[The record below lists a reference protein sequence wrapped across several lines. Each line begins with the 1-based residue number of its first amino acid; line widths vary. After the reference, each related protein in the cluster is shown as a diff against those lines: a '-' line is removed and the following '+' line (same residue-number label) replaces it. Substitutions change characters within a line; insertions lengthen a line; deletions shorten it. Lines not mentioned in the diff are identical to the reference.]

1 MLKID
6 KGIPI
11 SGKRS
16 HMRSPR
22 HQEFQDILSVMEIG
36 DSVEFPVE
44 TISAGQRYSKEGNVF
59 KAIARNQGMKIA
71 QRTNKDKSAIRY
83 WRVK

>member
-11 SGKRS
+11 PKRPG
-16 HMRSPR
+16 RR
-22 HQEFQDILSVMEIG
+22 ANQELTDTLSLMEIG
-36 DSVEFPVE
+36 DSVEFPVDAL
-44 TISAGQRYSKEGNVF
+44 TSNGAICSKKG
-59 KAIARNQGMKIA
+59 KALNQLARKQGMKMT
-71 QRTNKDKSAIRY
+71 QRSNRDKNTIRY

>member
-11 SGKRS
+11 PKKNSSGRPKNQGV
-16 HMRSPR
+16 H
-22 HQEFQDILSVMEIG
+22 DALSLMETG
-36 DSVEFPVE
+36 DSVEFPVDA
-44 TISAGQRYSKEGNVF
+44 ISNGTPYSKDGNTF
-59 KAIARNQGMKIA
+59 RQLARLRGMKMT
-71 QRTNKDKSAIRY
+71 QRVNEDKSAIRF

>member
-11 SGKRS
+11 PKKRVG
-16 HMRSPR
+16 RR
-22 HQEFQDILSVMEIG
+22 ANQELTDTLSLMEIG
-36 DSVEFPVE
+36 DSVEFPVDALE
-44 TISAGQRYSKEGNVF
+44 SNGTICSKKG
-59 KAIARNQGMKIA
+59 KALKQLARRQGMRMT
-71 QRTNKDKSAIRY
+71 QRFNKDKNTIRY